1 MDFIKSDTPEHNAE
15 VDDAYVKVLQES
27 IRSVKESREMER
39 SFMTLEELQ
48 EWAQIELSREYVMEL
63 AEELGEVSKTLEER
77 IVSEE
82 DLDVLKSMFRAARK
96 AASLEELESIIFS
109 L

>member
-1 MDFIKSDTPEHNAE
+1 MN
-15 VDDAYVKVLQES
+15 DAFVKVLQES

-63 AEELGEVSKTLEER
+63 AEELGDVSKTLEER
-77 IVSEE
+77 IMSE
-82 DLDVLKSMFRAARK
+82 
-96 AASLEELESIIFS
+96 EELEVLKVMLKAVAKADS
-109 L
+109 LEQFENLVFNI